1 MPLIQVSLIE
11 GRAPQVKRALVAEV
25 TDAVVR
31 TLEAP
36 RETVRVILNEVP
48 PEHWAVG
55 GVPRSASAQPTTLT
69 DRSTR

>member
-11 GRAPQVKRALVAEV
+11 GRAPEVKRALIAEV

-31 TLEAP
+31 TLDAP

-55 GVPRSASAQPTTLT
+55 GVTKSASAQPTTST
-69 DRSTR
+69 DRSTG

>member
-11 GRAPQVKRALVAEV
+11 GRSPQVRRALIAEL

-31 TLEAP
+31 ALDAP

-55 GVPRSASAQPTTLT
+55 GVPKSASVQPTTST